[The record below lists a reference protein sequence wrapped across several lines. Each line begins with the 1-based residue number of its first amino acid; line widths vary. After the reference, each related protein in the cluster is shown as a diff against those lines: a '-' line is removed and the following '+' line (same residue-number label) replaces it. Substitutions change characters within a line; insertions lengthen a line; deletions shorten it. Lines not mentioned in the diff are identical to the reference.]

1 MIHVFLY
8 TEKKYPLTSTNQY
21 IQWHVFHKQYY
32 VIKAASNKWFRN
44 VKYILNA
51 FDFMWKELS

>member
-51 FDFMWKELS
+51 FDFM